1 MMKVVLVESGKTAKI
16 TEIGESLKELQEIV
30 GGPIE
35 VIPFEDALIVA
46 NEEGKIRELALNRA
60 IKNGNEVADVIAG
73 TFFICRENEGDF
85 ASLDDGEAA
94 YFKHVFYY
102 PEVFSLVD
110 GKFKVES
117 VGKLQKHFKVTQ
129 RGVNTKKLEFVFWP
143 HRYAMTYGI
152 ALEAYLYNKADNTY
166 ESYDFITTCLPGA
179 YMESENTIC
188 VNADV
193 KYGIDWNKVLK
204 RLHLV
209 SESEMQV
216 GSGFNTYN
224 VYELDMERL
233 GDICGD
239 EAMELLNEQSETEVE
254 DEEDL

>member
-1 MMKVVLVESGKTAKI
+1 MKVVLVESGKTARI

-60 IKNGNEVADVIAG
+60 IKNGNEVADIIAG

-94 YFKHVFYY
+94 YYKHVFYY

-110 GKFKVES
+110 GKFKVKS

-209 SESEMQV
+209 SESEIRV